1 MIKIYLKQ
9 AWSIIRQK
17 RLFSSIYIIG
27 TAMAIAIT
35 MTLFVIYYVKTGPI
49 YPEYNRGRTAV
60 VKLLNVTIFQ
70 KREGKEEPVR
80 VASFRAGINRN
91 IIPDIL
97 EKNDNIDVCTA
108 TSTYTATK
116 ITADNGK
123 QLQKKLLMRYTDV
136 DFWQVFTFDFLSG
149 RKFEEGDMTE
159 KPQTAI
165 ITLRLAKELFASA
178 QVIGR
183 EIEIGSRKY
192 SIVGV
197 VKSPSSA
204 AMDSYAEVFVPSSL
218 LNNPKMDQPFSVSS
232 AHGSYDI
239 YFTVKDRKH
248 IKETL
253 EQIQNTIKRLNV
265 EAADT
270 FESASVGDMF
280 AQIDEFNLNPHWK
293 SQLVNDSA
301 GESIMEIVQRLML
314 LVFSLL
320 IVPAINLSSMIS
332 SQMEERKAEIGVRM
346 AFGATKGAV
355 MKQVLWENM
364 LLTTIG
370 GIIGLLLTWLIVYT
384 GAEWVLTIFDMG
396 EILSLA
402 EKELNTDMLMNPYIF
417 ITTFLVCLIINMAS
431 AWLPARW
438 ALKHTIAD
446 SLNSK
451 K

>member
-116 ITADNGK
+116 ITADNRK

-204 AMDSYAEVFVPSSL
+204 AMDSYAEVFVPL
-218 LNNPKMDQPFSVSS
+218 
-232 AHGSYDI
+232 
-239 YFTVKDRKH
+239 R
-248 IKETL
+248 
-253 EQIQNTIKRLNV
+253 
-265 EAADT
+265 
-270 FESASVGDMF
+270 
-280 AQIDEFNLNPHWK
+280 
-293 SQLVNDSA
+293 
-301 GESIMEIVQRLML
+301 
-314 LVFSLL
+314 
-320 IVPAINLSSMIS
+320 
-332 SQMEERKAEIGVRM
+332 
-346 AFGATKGAV
+346 
-355 MKQVLWENM
+355 
-364 LLTTIG
+364 
-370 GIIGLLLTWLIVYT
+370 
-384 GAEWVLTIFDMG
+384 
-396 EILSLA
+396 
-402 EKELNTDMLMNPYIF
+402 
-417 ITTFLVCLIINMAS
+417 C
-431 AWLPARW
+431 
-438 ALKHTIAD
+438 
-446 SLNSK
+446 
-451 K
+451 